1 MYQFLHEIVL
11 IKKNFKIIYSFKKI
25 ILYSYVKYYLKYLLK
40 KCWCTILKL
49 TVKYHEW
56 TKCTSTGFVLR
67 SHLYNNGVFVA
78 DTVLNTIT
86 KDINIIKKKI
96 KLGRKNL

>member
-1 MYQFLHEIVL
+1 M
-11 IKKNFKIIYSFKKI
+11 
-25 ILYSYVKYYLKYLLK
+25 
-40 KCWCTILKL
+40 
-49 TVKYHEW
+49 
-56 TKCTSTGFVLR
+56 KCTCTGFVLR

-96 KLGRKNL
+96 KLGRKNLWLNVYHIQSVKIIVNLIES

>member
-1 MYQFLHEIVL
+1 MLVH
-11 IKKNFKIIYSFKKI
+11 NFK
-25 ILYSYVKYYLKYLLK
+25 
-40 KCWCTILKL
+40 TA
-49 TVKYHEW
+49 VKYHEW
-56 TKCTSTGFVLR
+56 MKCTCTEFVLR

-96 KLGRKNL
+96 KLGRKNLWLNVYHIQSVKLIVNLIES